1 MSERSKSD
9 TKEPTQVKQID
20 LNEITKPLRI
30 KLCRNDFAS
39 LIKVV
44 VNNLD
49 NKDYQTKINN
59 DNYDLN
65 NAEQVLPKIAA
76 KKVIKNEVH
85 ELHKNL
91 IEPKVDK
98 LTNANGK
105 SNDKRSNIL
114 NILENI
120 ESSIFDGYY
129 YHYFDKPK
137 ITKKKCCKKGTIK
150 KTKIEY
156 NQRERK

>member
-1 MSERSKSD
+1 MSRS
-9 TKEPTQVKQID
+9 
-20 LNEITKPLRI
+20 
-30 KLCRNDFAS
+30 DFAS
-39 LIKVV
+39 LIKDV

-65 NAEQVLPKIAA
+65 NAEQFLPKIAA

-85 ELHKNL
+85 KLYKNL
-91 IEPKVDK
+91 IEPKVGK

-105 SNDKRSNIL
+105 SKDNRSNIL

-137 ITKKKCCKKGTIK
+137 ITNKKYCKKGTIK
-150 KTKIEY
+150 KAKIEY
-156 NQRERK
+156 NQRERKKHKQWIF